1 MFIWIL
7 EGEGKDKRAVSINLD
22 HVIRVVAEGDD
33 LVVFMS
39 DGKSH
44 VHSQDN
50 REQFQVLLNRF
61 SARTLG

>member
-1 MFIWIL
+1 MFIWIS
-7 EGEGKDKRAVSINLD
+7 EGEGNEKRALSINLD

-33 LVVFMS
+33 LVIFMS

-50 REQFQVLLNRF
+50 RDQFQVLLNRF